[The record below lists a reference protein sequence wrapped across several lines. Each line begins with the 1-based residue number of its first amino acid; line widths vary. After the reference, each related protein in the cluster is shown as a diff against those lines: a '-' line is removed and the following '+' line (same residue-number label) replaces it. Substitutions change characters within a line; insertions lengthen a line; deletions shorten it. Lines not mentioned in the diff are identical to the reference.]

1 MDLGFVP
8 KKSEARQEIVD
19 GMPGSASGWLRDT
32 LKCEGQVIQSP
43 KEFTSRL
50 QQATATG
57 NMERAMKAIQNIPM
71 HDDIENLT
79 IPEAEEMIEEAL
91 EELSFS
97 TDPELARA
105 LRFLAPPGYQ
115 AIVELCGENGRSKRR
130 NANATN
136 WTPEEDE
143 IRIYFERVDGE
154 DEDDEEPSR
163 GDIGNG
169 RSVLQGRGRGPRSVS
184 GSVSAYEN
192 GNVVNGNVSNG
203 NVDDSVGQLPPD
215 IDERIKDL
223 CATLAEAERGGHAFI
238 ALKWFRDSFLPRKSF
253 HWNQSPESRQMIL
266 AEAILRGV
274 VLTSKIPNPKT
285 PAYPTTTIRLN
296 RAEAGVPEEAQRFRP
311 VAVHGDI
318 GNLMLDDERGNL

>member
-1 MDLGFVP
+1 M
-8 KKSEARQEIVD
+8 K
-19 GMPGSASGWLRDT
+19 T
-32 LKCEGQVIQSP
+32 IQSVP
-43 KEFTSRL
+43 L
-50 QQATATG
+50 Q
-57 NMERAMKAIQNIPM
+57 EEID
-71 HDDIENLT
+71 HLT
-79 IPEAEEMIEEAL
+79 IPEAEEIIEEAL

-97 TDPELARA
+97 TDPGLSRA

-130 NANATN
+130 NASAGC

-143 IRIYFERVDGE
+143 LRIYFERIGE
-154 DEDDEEPSR
+154 DSEEDEARTDAPAEIRHSAPARFSSSR
-163 GDIGNG
+163 PAAAAFED
-169 RSVLQGRGRGPRSVS
+169 
-184 GSVSAYEN
+184 
-192 GNVVNGNVSNG
+192 G
-203 NVDDSVGQLPPD
+203 NVDTGGQLPAD
-215 IDERIKDL
+215 IDDRIREL

-253 HWNQSPESRQMIL
+253 SWNQNPESRQMVL

-311 VAVHGDI
+311 VTVQGEALSLGMI
-318 GNLMLDDERGNL
+318 DESRGNL

>member
-1 MDLGFVP
+1 M
-8 KKSEARQEIVD
+8 K
-19 GMPGSASGWLRDT
+19 T
-32 LKCEGQVIQSP
+32 IQSVP
-43 KEFTSRL
+43 PQE
-50 QQATATG
+50 
-57 NMERAMKAIQNIPM
+57 EID
-71 HDDIENLT
+71 HLT
-79 IPEAEEMIEEAL
+79 IPEAEEIIEEAL

-97 TDPELARA
+97 TDPGLSRA

-130 NANATN
+130 NASAAC

-143 IRIYFERVDGE
+143 VRIYFERIGE
-154 DEDDEEPSR
+154 ESEDDDVRADSPTEIRPTAQARFSAPRPAAVYEE
-163 GDIGNG
+163 
-169 RSVLQGRGRGPRSVS
+169 
-184 GSVSAYEN
+184 
-192 GNVVNGNVSNG
+192 GNVETGS
-203 NVDDSVGQLPPD
+203 GQLPAD
-215 IDERIKDL
+215 IDDRIKEL

-253 HWNQSPESRQMIL
+253 SWNQNPESRQMVL

-311 VAVHGDI
+311 VAVQGD
-318 GNLMLDDERGNL
+318 LLSATLDDDRGNL